1 MLRGA
6 SWGTGIICCVMIIGA
21 ALVAV
26 LTGLGGLVVGR
37 CWRLPA
43 SRSVIP
49 GGGAGVAIAAM
60 PEIAHRGIGLA
71 CPGWWIAIR
80 RRFRPADHCGCRS

>member
-6 SWGTGIICCVMIIGA
+6 SWGTGIICCVMIIGT

-26 LTGLGGLVVGR
+26 LTVLGGLVVGR
-37 CWRLPA
+37 CWRLAA

-49 GGGAGVAIAAM
+49 GGGGGVAIAAV
-60 PEIAHRGIGLA
+60 PEMAHRGIGLPLITGNA
-71 CPGWWIAIR
+71 EAGWS
-80 RRFRPADHCGCRS
+80 PSVVEGV

>member
-1 MLRGA
+1 MLRGV

-21 ALVAV
+21 ALMAV
-26 LTGLGGLVVGR
+26 LAVLGGLVVGR

-60 PEIAHRGIGLA
+60 PEIAHRGIGLPLITGKA
-71 CPGWWIAIR
+71 EAGTLPSAVEGL
-80 RRFRPADHCGCRS
+80 